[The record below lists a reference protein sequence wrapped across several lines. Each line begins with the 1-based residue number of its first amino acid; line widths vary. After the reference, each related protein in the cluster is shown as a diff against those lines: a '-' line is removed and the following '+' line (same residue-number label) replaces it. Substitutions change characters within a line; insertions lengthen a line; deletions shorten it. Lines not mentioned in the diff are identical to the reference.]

1 MYKNLLGDKKIII
14 AAIDTK
20 DRLFIKTSISQDF
33 DNLTLIPDI
42 NLLYEILDRNEH
54 NLAICVHQ
62 QDSFNIIKI
71 LKDIKSKDINI
82 NFLILGRPG
91 TIEEATE
98 AMKLGARDFI
108 PYPWDKD
115 IILTSV
121 KNILINS
128 KKETLISANYR
139 NSDDKKTKVD
149 KQHEIITVSPV
160 MQQLLKKAKS
170 VAKSKA
176 SVLIQG
182 ESGTGKE
189 LLARYIHRESDRASG
204 PFVAVNCAALPETL
218 LESELF
224 GHEKGAFSGAISRRL
239 GKFELAN
246 HGTILLDEITE
257 MQLCL
262 QAKLLRVLQ
271 ESEIDRLGGQSPIP
285 IDVRVI
291 ATTNRDIKQV
301 VSEGKFREDLYFRL
315 NVIPL
320 KIPPLRARPEDI
332 EALAKHFCKYFC
344 KQYSRDLDFASGVI
358 ETLKSWPW
366 PGNVRELRNVIE
378 RGVLLAQGSHITLKD
393 LTDDEQGM
401 ISMGGQVISDQI
413 MTLEEMEKFMI
424 KKALGQT
431 NGNRTHAAKLL
442 GISVRT
448 LRNKLAEFRRQGI
461 VL

>member
-1 MYKNLLGDKKIII
+1 MAKNNIKEKKIII
-14 AAIDTK
+14 AASDTK
-20 DRLFIKTSISQDF
+20 HRLFIKDILIEEF
-33 DNLTLIPDI
+33 DKLTLIPDI
-42 NLLYEILDRNEH
+42 NILSEIIARNEH
-54 NLAICVHQ
+54 HLAICVHQ
-62 QDSFNIIKI
+62 KDTFDIVNLLKSIKLQDIIT
-71 LKDIKSKDINI
+71 
-82 NFLILGRPG
+82 NFLVLGNPG
-91 TIEEATE
+91 TIEEATS

-108 PYPWDKD
+108 PYPWEKE
-115 IILTSV
+115 ILLISV
-121 KNILINS
+121 KNILSNNKRYISKSNNQNIN
-128 KKETLISANYR
+128 
-139 NSDDKKTKVD
+139 DKKSKHVD
-149 KQHEIITVSPV
+149 KHHEIITTSPI
-160 MQQLLKKAKS
+160 MKQLLNKAKS

-189 LLARYIHRESDRASG
+189 LLARYIHRESDRALG

-246 HGTILLDEITE
+246 GGTILLDEITE
-257 MQLCL
+257 MQLPL

-271 ESEIDRLGGQSPIP
+271 ESEIDRLGGQAPIP

-320 KIPPLRARPEDI
+320 KIPPLRNRPEDI
-332 EALAKHFCKYFC
+332 EVLARYFC
-344 KQYSRDLDFASGVI
+344 RYFCELYSRNLDFASGVI
-358 ETLKSWPW
+358 ETLKGWPW

-393 LTDDEQGM
+393 LTDDEQGFVPA
-401 ISMGGQVISDQI
+401 GGQVISDQI

>member
-1 MYKNLLGDKKIII
+1 MSNIKLRDKKIII
-14 AAIDTK
+14 GAIDTK
-20 DRLFIKTSISQDF
+20 HRLFIKDILSEEF
-33 DNLTLIPDI
+33 ENLTLIPDI
-42 NLLYEILDRNEH
+42 NLLSEIITRNEH
-54 NLAICVHQ
+54 QLAICVH
-62 QDSFNIIKI
+62 DNNKFNIIKLLQNI
-71 LKDIKSKDINI
+71 QTNNIKTQ
-82 NFLILGRPG
+82 FLVLGNPG
-91 TIEEATE
+91 TIEEATNV
-98 AMKLGARDFI
+98 MKLGARDFI
-108 PYPWDKD
+108 PYPWQKEV
-115 IILTSV
+115 ILTSV
-121 KNILINS
+121 KNILTDTKRHIVDLKNDNNS
-128 KKETLISANYR
+128 I
-139 NSDDKKTKVD
+139 KVKYLE
-149 KQHEIITVSPV
+149 KQYDIVTVSPV

-189 LLARYIHRESDRASG
+189 LLARYIHKESDRACG

-257 MQLCL
+257 MQPSL

-271 ESEIDRLGGQSPIP
+271 ESEIDRLGGQTPIP

-301 VSEGKFREDLYFRL
+301 VSEGNFREDLYFRL

-320 KIPPLRARPEDI
+320 RIPPLRARVEDI
-332 EALAKHFCKYFC
+332 EVLAKYFCSYFC
-344 KQYSRDLDFASGVI
+344 KQYSRNLDFAPGVV
-358 ETLKSWPW
+358 ETLKTWAW

-393 LTDDEQGM
+393 LTDDEQGY
-401 ISMGGQVISDQI
+401 IPMGTPVISDQI
-413 MTLEEMEKFMI
+413 MTLDEMEKFMI